1 MVEQPARAREIED
14 LLCTKLDAQH
24 VEVIDHSARHE
35 NHPGGQAG
43 GGHFE
48 VLVVSNR
55 FRGLS
60 RIASQRLVYEA
71 LGELMERDI
80 HALSMRTITPEE
92 WSG

>member
-1 MVEQPARAREIED
+1 VLEKSARAREIED
-14 LLCTKLDAQH
+14 ILRTRLEAQH
-24 VEVIDHSARHE
+24 VEVIDQSSLHE

-48 VLVVSNR
+48 VLVVSRR
-55 FRGLS
+55 FHGLS

-71 LGELMERDI
+71 LGELMEGEI
-80 HALSMRTITPEE
+80 HALSMRTLSPGE